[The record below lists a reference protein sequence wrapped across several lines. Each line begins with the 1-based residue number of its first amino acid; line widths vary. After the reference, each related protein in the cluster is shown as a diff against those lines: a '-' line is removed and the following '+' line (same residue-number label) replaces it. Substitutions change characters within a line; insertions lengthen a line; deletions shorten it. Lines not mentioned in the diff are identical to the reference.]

1 MTKMLFQFLIA
12 LVLFIAAIIALG
24 YLNGLDR
31 KPRDWRIEA
40 KKIVTITVALLLGFL
55 AVYVAA
61 I

>member
-1 MTKMLFQFLIA
+1 MLFQFLIA